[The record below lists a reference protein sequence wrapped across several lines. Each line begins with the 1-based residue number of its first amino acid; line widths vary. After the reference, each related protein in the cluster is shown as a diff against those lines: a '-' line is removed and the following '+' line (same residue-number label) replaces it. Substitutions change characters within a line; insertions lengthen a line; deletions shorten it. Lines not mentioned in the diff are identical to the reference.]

1 MHHIQ
6 IDRLSFQ
13 DSPIHRLDGRV
24 KLIATIIFS
33 VCVISLPPAAV
44 SILACYIIWPFAII
58 TIARLPLKFVLK
70 QLLIVSPFIAV
81 LAVSSIWYDRTQVT
95 VTFGPAQWQT
105 TVGTLRCFSIMGKFI
120 VTMTALIALVATTRF
135 ADLLAAMSKLAVPK
149 LLIMQLGFLHR
160 YIFMLTEKAHRIIR
174 ARTGRTLRNLGPR
187 HELKTA
193 AAMIGTLCVSSIDSA
208 SRINIAMQARGF
220 KGELRTMSK
229 MKIKPADYLYLAVLA
244 VFLTA
249 LYFIRKNY

>member
-1 MHHIQ
+1 MHHVQ

-24 KLIATIIFS
+24 KLIATVIFS
-33 VCVISLPPAAV
+33 VCVISLPPVSV
-44 SILACYIIWPFAII
+44 SILTCYIIWPFAII
-58 TIARLPLKFVLK
+58 TIAHLPLKFVLK

-81 LAVSSIWYDRTQVT
+81 FALSSIWYDRTPIT
-95 VTFGPAQWQT
+95 VSFGPVQWQT
-105 TVGTLRCFSIMGKFI
+105 TNGILRCFSIMGKFI

-160 YIFMLTEKAHRIIR
+160 YIFVLTEKAHRIIR
-174 ARTGRTLRNLGPR
+174 ARTGRTLRSLGAKQ
-187 HELKTA
+187 ELKIA

-220 KGELRTMSK
+220 KGDLRTMTK
-229 MKIKPADYLYLAVLA
+229 MKTKTADWFYVAALI
-244 VFLTA
+244 VFLATI
-249 LYFIRKNY
+249 YFIRTTY